1 MDKFNAI
8 KILEE
13 EFENKKIFD
22 KNLSKEH
29 YMNSVYDFFD
39 NYILTKFTSL
49 FNQCETFNKIDNK
62 LKEMLFEKS
71 KLEAIYIINDL
82 GLGNDYDDDSNK
94 IFVDNGQILHWL
106 NKNKIVFLNKEKSI
120 KIKVASK
127 LSNIFIAMLEDNI
140 SNEEMNK

>member
-82 GLGNDYDDDSNK
+82 SLVNDYDDDSNK

-106 NKNKIVFLNKEKSI
+106 NKNEIGFLKKEKSI

-127 LSNIFIAMLEDNI
+127 LSNIFITMLEDNI

>member
-1 MDKFNAI
+1 MNKFNAI

-71 KLEAIYIINDL
+71 KLEAIYIINNL
-82 GLGNDYDDDSNK
+82 GLVNDYDDDSNK

-106 NKNKIVFLNKEKSI
+106 NKNEIGFLNKEKSI